1 MNKPISN
8 KEEKSVIKKI
18 GSRELI
24 RLTEPRLKPLPFSEW
39 DEELQNI
46 WKKGIED
53 PSNPA
58 ARPVLNIFR
67 TLAHHPKLMNRWRV
81 FGNHVLSKSSLPPR
95 DREILILRIGWLC
108 GSEYEWGQHVKIG
121 KESGITHE
129 EILRII
135 EGPDAEGWDKF
146 DSTLL
151 QAVGELFYNSFIFDA
166 TWNDLVEK
174 YNTQQLMDVVFTV
187 GQYNLVS
194 WALNTLGVQRDEGF
208 KGFPE

>member
-8 KEEKSVIKKI
+8 KEEKADNKKI
-18 GSRELI
+18 GHRALI
-24 RLTEPRLKPLPFSEW
+24 RLTEPRLKPLLFSEW

-121 KESGITHE
+121 MESGLTHE

-135 EGPDAEGWDKF
+135 EGHDAEGWDKF

-151 QAVGELFYNSFIFDA
+151 RAVDELFLHSFISDA
-166 TWNDLVEK
+166 TWNALAEK
-174 YNTQQLMDVVFTV
+174 YNTHQLMDVVFTV

-194 WALNTLGVQRDEGF
+194 WALNTLGVQRDEGY

>member
-1 MNKPISN
+1 MNKSISN
-8 KEEKSVIKKI
+8 KEEKSVNKKI
-18 GSRELI
+18 GDRSST
-24 RLTEPRLKPLPFSEW
+24 RLSEPRVKPIPFSDW
-39 DEELQNI
+39 DEEIQKI
-46 WKKGIED
+46 WKKGIENPD
-53 PSNPA
+53 NPA

-67 TLAHHPKLMNRWRV
+67 TLANHPKLFSRWRV

-121 KESGITHE
+121 KESNLTDE

-135 EGPDAEGWDKF
+135 EGPDAEGWDEF

-151 QAVGELFYNSFIFDA
+151 RAVNELFYESFIFDA
-166 TWNDLVEK
+166 TWNDLAEK
-174 YNTQQLMDVVFTV
+174 YNTHQLMDVVFTV

>member
-1 MNKPISN
+1 VNQPISN
-8 KEEKSVIKKI
+8 KEEKSVNKKI
-18 GSRELI
+18 GDRGSI
-24 RLTEPRLKPLPFSEW
+24 RLNEPRVKPIPFSDW

-46 WKKGIED
+46 WKKGMED
-53 PSNPA
+53 PTNPA

-67 TLAHHPKLMNRWRV
+67 TLANHPKLLSRWRV
-81 FGNHVLSKSSLPPR
+81 FANHVLSKSSLPPR

-121 KESGITHE
+121 KESGLTYE

-135 EGPDAEGWDKF
+135 EGPDAEGWNKF

-151 QAVGELFYNSFIFDA
+151 RAVDELFYESFIFDD
-166 TWNDLVEK
+166 TWNALAEK
-174 YNTQQLMDVVFTV
+174 YNTHQLMDVVFTV

-194 WALNTLGVQRDEGF
+194 WVLNTLGVQRDEGF
-208 KGFPE
+208 GGFPE

>member
-1 MNKPISN
+1 VNKPISN
-8 KEEKSVIKKI
+8 KEEKSVNKKI
-18 GSRELI
+18 GSRDLI

-67 TLAHHPKLMNRWRV
+67 TLAHHPKLMKRWQV

-95 DREILILRIGWLC
+95 DRELLILRIGWLC

-121 KESGITHE
+121 KESGITYE

-151 QAVGELFYNSFIFDA
+151 RAVDELFNNSFIFDA
-166 TWNDLVEK
+166 TWNALAEK
-174 YNTQQLMDVVFTV
+174 YNTHQLMDVVFTV